1 MFCGVDTV
9 CAIFA
14 YYVLTRP
21 MRHSGKAC
29 QIGTKRLAGPW
40 KRRQGESSRNR
51 GTATPCGSSIRAHTS
66 PVGCRLLAPEMS
78 AAAHVRYVGSCTKG
92 HRIRNNSRLDLII
105 RVVITRLERPLR
117 RLEPTRLRLCYIL
130 ALSLVALQSSF
141 PCCYC
146 FPVVHYSRVLVQRF
160 ALCDFNCSLKHDS

>member
-14 YYVLTRP
+14 YYVLTRR

-51 GTATPCGSSIRAHTS
+51 GTATPADLPSGHTQ
-66 PVGCRLLAPEMS
+66 VLLA
-78 AAAHVRYVGSCTKG
+78 AG
-92 HRIRNNSRLDLII
+92 
-105 RVVITRLERPLR
+105 
-117 RLEPTRLRLCYIL
+117 
-130 ALSLVALQSSF
+130 F
-141 PCCYC
+141 
-146 FPVVHYSRVLVQRF
+146 
-160 ALCDFNCSLKHDS
+160 